1 MSFIPSASLGHA
13 SCLLSWLL
21 LTKPG
26 FYFSDNDLER
36 LHSHRRTKELAE
48 DVFFWNETQLFVR
61 DLSRDFLHFQSSG
74 KAAGFGAALGWTGQ
88 CVLCHG
94 LIFLT
99 GLNTEAA
106 RGKERVTLQL
116 LKDLYLC
123 RAATSQLQTLHHQ
136 PGKKQGAAIP
146 PSRCIP
152 FIFRVGR
159 KPAPMQGCEL
169 PVFSCVEILAH
180 AAVLCG
186 CLTLLI
192 LLP

>member
-21 LTKPG
+21 LTKLG
-26 FYFSDNDLER
+26 FYFRDNDLEG

-94 LIFLT
+94 PVFLT

-123 RAATSQLQTLHHQ
+123 RAATSQLKGSCRHCTTNPGRSRERPFLHYAAFPSSLRWGENQLPCRGVSSLCFFPAWRCWLMQ
-136 PGKKQGAAIP
+136 PCSSVAA
-146 PSRCIP
+146 
-152 FIFRVGR
+152 
-159 KPAPMQGCEL
+159 
-169 PVFSCVEILAH
+169 
-180 AAVLCG
+180 
-186 CLTLLI
+186 
-192 LLP
+192 

>member
-21 LTKPG
+21 LTKLG
-26 FYFSDNDLER
+26 FYFRDNDLEG

-61 DLSRDFLHFQSSG
+61 DLSRDFLHFQSLG

-88 CVLCHG
+88 CVLYHG
-94 LIFLT
+94 PVFLT

-123 RAATSQLQTLHHQ
+123 RAATSQLKGSCRHCTTNPGRSRERPFLHY
-136 PGKKQGAAIP
+136 AAF
-146 PSRCIP
+146 PSSLRWGENQLPCRGVSSLCFFPAWRCW
-152 FIFRVGR
+152 
-159 KPAPMQGCEL
+159 PMQPCSS
-169 PVFSCVEILAH
+169 V
-180 AAVLCG
+180 AA
-186 CLTLLI
+186 
-192 LLP
+192 